1 MRHGAYGLF
10 WPSYP
15 ERLFIMNIPLF
26 YERKTRSDIIIIYYR
41 TQSLNGLFNAVIGEI
56 LLSTTINR
64 VATNTSCG
72 EKSLDQLRRNA
83 SCPECFIYGINYHLP
98 LLMLL
103 LLTLLR
109 TNTTAGWRSG
119 RHQSWEDVLFILF
132 FFISTLFSHYL
143 IYSFNCYLS
152 YFSRVVHLFLFLI
165 LWVELAADVIVEI
178 TWS

>member
-1 MRHGAYGLF
+1 MTSPGLNTSYTQLIRRTSTQQLPVAIRTPAEFCSLPNLLGQFGSSLIRDTESRVVRHGAYGLF

-109 TNTTAGWRSG
+109 TNTTAG
-119 RHQSWEDVLFILF
+119 
-132 FFISTLFSHYL
+132 
-143 IYSFNCYLS
+143 
-152 YFSRVVHLFLFLI
+152 
-165 LWVELAADVIVEI
+165 
-178 TWS
+178 